1 LIYFG
6 VVDMILVAVCTKE
19 GLFPGLIPIMPFYSQ
34 FVKCLAPG
42 LEFCV

>member
-6 VVDMILVAVCTKE
+6 VVQFYGMILVVV
-19 GLFPGLIPIMPFYSQ
+19 LFPGLIPIMPFYSQ

-42 LEFCV
+42 LELCV